1 MRRLVRLIICVVSVL
16 LPAFKATAQVDA
28 EQVLSIGINVLS
40 MDDYML
46 SIHYFNEAIKAKPYL
61 SEPYYY
67 RALAKLNL
75 DDYRGAEEDCT
86 LAIQRNSYKT
96 EAYKLRG
103 FARQYLGKDSL
114 AIEDYDIG
122 LAYNP
127 TDKYF
132 LYYKGVAQTEAER
145 YSSADSTFST
155 LLRAFPNFDE
165 GFTARGRLNLLRG
178 DTIAALAD
186 LDKAIDLSRTQLNA
200 YLMRAEVAT
209 RQAQWEKALADMD
222 AAVKLRPE
230 MGDLYLNRAYIRYNA
245 DDFFGAM
252 SDYNYLIELEPYN
265 SGALFNRALLRYEV
279 KDLRRSE
286 DDLTRVLKID
296 PANFHALY
304 NRGLV
309 RLELENYRAALSD
322 FQQIREKYPRF
333 YPVYY
338 ALAEAEQKLGNLRA
352 AHQYMN
358 SAQQLV
364 KGYVTNPEKNP
375 LDRPKIA
382 AATNT
387 ASSSFAGSE
396 DEDDNE
402 VMKKFNQLVTVS
414 ATSASTSLSYNERIK
429 GRVQDRDVNVEPEP
443 AYVISFYSNEASLR
457 PLSNYFRELDDLNQH
472 GYIPQRLYLSPAVNV
487 TNQETIDRLFAIA
500 RYYDEVAKESPRAID
515 LIALGVAQTMLKNYP
530 AAIEAL
536 DRAISDNSESSVAY
550 MARAGAR
557 MGKYRQ
563 ENKAADLPGII
574 SDLNQALALNPRL
587 LYAWFDKGNVYYLA
601 GDYTSALESYNRAL
615 AIDPDFGDALYNRG
629 LTYLHVGNKRQAFAD
644 LRKAGE
650 LGVIPSYNLLKRMK

>member
-1 MRRLVRLIICVVSVL
+1 MRRIVRIIIFVALAIMPALRVS
-16 LPAFKATAQVDA
+16 AQVDA
-28 EQVLSIGINVLS
+28 EQVLNIGINVLS

-75 DDYRGAEEDCT
+75 DDYRGAEDDCT
-86 LAIQRNSYKT
+86 LAIQRNSYRT

-145 YSSADSTFST
+145 FEGADSTFNA
-155 LLRAFPNFDE
+155 LLRVYPNFDD
-165 GFTARGRLNLLRG
+165 GYTARGRLKLLRG

-186 LDKAIDLSRTQLNA
+186 LDKAIDISRAQLNA
-200 YLMRAEVAT
+200 YLMRAEVASK
-209 RQAQWEKALADMD
+209 QAQWEKALSDMD

-252 SDYNYLIELEPYN
+252 SDYNYLLELEPYN

-279 KDLRRSE
+279 KDLHRSE

-296 PANFHALY
+296 PSNFHALY

-309 RLELENYRAALSD
+309 RLELENYRAALGD
-322 FQQIREKYPRF
+322 FRLIQEKYPRF

-338 ALAEAEQKLGNLRA
+338 ALAEAEQRLGNLRA

-358 SAQQLV
+358 TAQQLV

-382 AATNT
+382 ASTNT
-387 ASSSFAGSE
+387 ASSSFATSE
-396 DEDDNE
+396 DEDDND

-414 ATSASTSLSYNERIK
+414 AASVSAPMSYNERIK

-443 AYVISFYSNEASLR
+443 AYILSFYSNEAALK
-457 PLSNYFRELDDLNQH
+457 PLSNYFRELDDLNQQ
-472 GYIPQRLYLSPAVNV
+472 GYIPQRLYLTPAVGV
-487 TNQETIDRLFAIA
+487 TNQETIDRLFAIEK
-500 RYYDEVAKESPRAID
+500 YYNEVAQDSPRAID
-515 LIALGVAQTMLKNYP
+515 LIALGVARTMLKNYQG
-530 AAIEAL
+530 ALDAL
-536 DRAISDNSESSVAY
+536 DRAIADNSQSSVAY

-557 MGKYRQ
+557 LGKYRQ
-563 ENKAADLPGII
+563 DAKPTDLPGII
-574 SDLNQALALNPRL
+574 SDLDQALALNPGL
-587 LYAWFDKGNVYYLA
+587 IYAWFDKGNVYYLA

-615 AIDPDFGDALYNRG
+615 AVDPDFGDALYNRG